1 MRDLNDKNFEDL
13 MDRFEWYPKPFTINI
28 FCKDKESM
36 AIFEREIDNRNL
48 GFRKNKGMTN
58 IRYIG
63 ICQVI
68 DIYLMDDKA
77 ISFRG
82 RRANAVI
89 FDSSFP
95 YNVVSE
101 IFMVSTNV
109 EPHCGCFPF
118 QRGTLEKDLKGICIL
133 PDYEIDLEDKQ

>member
-1 MRDLNDKNFEDL
+1 M
-13 MDRFEWYPKPFTINI
+13 T
-28 FCKDKESM
+28 
-36 AIFEREIDNRNL
+36 IFEKEIDNRNF

-63 ICQVI
+63 EYKVI
-68 DIYLMDDKA
+68 DIYLMDDNI

-89 FDSSFP
+89 FDSNFS
-95 YNVVSE
+95 YDVVTE
-101 IFMVSTNV
+101 IFMVSANT

-118 QRGTLEKDLKGICIL
+118 QKSTLEKD
-133 PDYEIDLEDKQ
+133 